1 MNNTILSFSK
11 YPKNK
16 LIILFVLLLI
26 FLVLIAIFIFQKN
39 KKNQETAQHPS
50 TPSKPIPTKSII
62 SPQTTAL
69 FPPEQ
74 KIAQVGEEII
84 YGKDANY
91 IVNKRYAVDIV
102 TRIGIDEVK
111 KRALEDAE
119 QDSILLQEGS
129 KASET
134 ELSPSIFNNP
144 NKNNDIRQKIV
155 DDFKSKQLENEE
167 KISGALISVWYHNVR
182 LPSIPLAEAKTL
194 ASQKITKIYNDLKAG
209 RITFPQAGDILKND
223 TSLSKIDISYKDN
236 AYFEFND
243 HPKSQKSIVYDELE
257 KRLWQLDEGQ
267 MSEIIQYPDPSIP
280 LGSNEEEFFGIIK
293 VYKLTN
299 KGNGSYSDWLNGEKQ
314 KYAISVF

>member
-1 MNNTILSFSK
+1 MFLIL
-11 YPKNK
+11 
-16 LIILFVLLLI
+16 
-26 FLVLIAIFIFQKN
+26 LVSLASIAIFISQKS

-69 FPPEQ
+69 FPSEQ
-74 KIAQVGEEII
+74 KIAQVGEETI
-84 YGKDANY
+84 YGSDLDY
-91 IVNKRYAVDIV
+91 IINKRYAVDIV
-102 TRIGIDEVK
+102 TQVGIDEVK

-129 KASET
+129 KASES

-167 KISGALISVWYHNVR
+167 KISGAFISVWYHNVR
-182 LPSIPLAEAKTL
+182 LPSMPIAEAKKFAL
-194 ASQKITKIYNDLKAG
+194 QKITKIYNDLKAG
-209 RITFPQAGDILKND
+209 RITFPQAGEILKND
-223 TSLSKIDISYKDN
+223 TSLSQIDKSYAGN

-243 HPKSQKSIVYDELE
+243 HPRSQKSIVYDELE
-257 KRLWQLDEGQ
+257 NRLWQLDEGQ

-280 LGSNEEEFFGIIK
+280 LGSNEEEFFSIIK
-293 VYKLTN
+293 VYKRTN

>member
-1 MNNTILSFSK
+1 MKNQILSFLK
-11 YPKNK
+11 FPKNK

-26 FLVLIAIFIFQKN
+26 FLVLIAIFIFQKS
-39 KKNQETAQHPS
+39 KKNQATTKLPS
-50 TPSKPIPTKSII
+50 TPSKPIPTESV
-62 SPQTTAL
+62 SLPQTTAL

-74 KIAQVGEEII
+74 KIAKVGKETI
-84 YGKDANY
+84 YGNDLNY
-91 IVNKRYAVDIV
+91 IINKRYAVDIV
-102 TRIGIDEVK
+102 TRVGIDEVK

-129 KASET
+129 KASA

-155 DDFKSKQLENEE
+155 DEFKSKQLENEE

-182 LPSIPLAEAKTL
+182 LPSMPITEAKEFAL
-194 ASQKITKIYNDLKAG
+194 QKITKIYNDLTGG
-209 RITFPQAGDILKND
+209 RITFPQAGEILKND
-223 TSLSKIDISYKDN
+223 TSLSQIDKSYTGN

-257 KRLWQLDEGQ
+257 NRLWQLDEGQ

-280 LGSNEEEFFGIIK
+280 LGSKEEEFFSIIK
-293 VYKLTN
+293 AYKRTN
-299 KGNGSYSDWLNGEKQ
+299 KGNGSYDDWLKGEKQ
-314 KYAISVF
+314 KYATSVF